1 MYTEAG
7 ADDRAAAEKAE
18 LQVIERWLPSL
29 ANEAQT
35 KIWIEEA
42 MGAAEA
48 AGAAGNVGRI
58 MGFLMKDHKGEVDGK
73 LAQKLL
79 KNML

>member
-1 MYTEAG
+1 
-7 ADDRAAAEKAE
+7 
-18 LQVIERWLPSL
+18 
-29 ANEAQT
+29 
-35 KIWIEEA
+35 

-58 MGFLMKDHKGEVDGK
+58 MGFLMKDHKGDVDGK

-79 KNML
+79 KYVVIQKSANGVDLEKNSATILLEFFITVAPRK